1 MPAPTRLERVLAR
14 IERVGNRLPD
24 PAMLFLLMLALTW
37 LVSALLSQFEFSAID
52 PRSGAPVEVRNLLS
66 GAQLVKFLG
75 DMVTTFVSFH
85 PLGVVL
91 VAMLGIGV
99 AEHVGFI
106 AAGLRALL
114 AVTSRTFLTPML
126 IVVALLSHLAADA
139 GYVLVIPLG
148 AVIFYA
154 AGRHP
159 LAGIA
164 AAFAGVSGGFSASF
178 VPVSL
183 DPLLAGLTQQAA
195 QIVDPSVTVNPL
207 NNYFFTTASSVLI
220 VAVGWWIT
228 DRVNE
233 PRLKRD
239 TPVDG
244 DLTGL
249 MRFEAPTDAERRGL
263 RAALFTLLAG
273 LLLLA
278 LTAWPAGSAWR
289 NAAGSLTATD
299 APMMRAIVALIFL
312 LFLLPAI
319 AYGIAAGTVKTHRDI
334 VKGMTRS
341 MESMAYYL
349 VLVFF
354 MSMFIAAFGN
364 SNLGVLVALEGGAG
378 LQSLGLPNQV
388 TLLGIVLISAVVNL
402 FIGSASAKWALLAP
416 IFVPMLM
423 QVGISP
429 DAAQAAYRVG
439 DSTTNIITPLMP
451 YFALVVV
458 FCQRY
463 VKGAGI
469 GTVVAL
475 MLPYS
480 VFFLAVWSVLL
491 MVFIGFGWKLGV
503 GG

>member
-1 MPAPTRLERVLAR
+1 
-14 IERVGNRLPD
+14 
-24 PAMLFLLMLALTW
+24 
-37 LVSALLSQFEFSAID
+37 
-52 PRSGAPVEVRNLLS
+52 
-66 GAQLVKFLG
+66 
-75 DMVTTFVSFH
+75 
-85 PLGVVL
+85 
-91 VAMLGIGV
+91 
-99 AEHVGFI
+99 
-106 AAGLRALL
+106 
-114 AVTSRTFLTPML
+114 
-126 IVVALLSHLAADA
+126 
-139 GYVLVIPLG
+139 
-148 AVIFYA
+148 
-154 AGRHP
+154 
-159 LAGIA
+159 
-164 AAFAGVSGGFSASF
+164 
-178 VPVSL
+178 
-183 DPLLAGLTQQAA
+183 
-195 QIVDPSVTVNPL
+195 
-207 NNYFFTTASSVLI
+207 
-220 VAVGWWIT
+220 
-228 DRVNE
+228 
-233 PRLKRD
+233 
-239 TPVDG
+239 
-244 DLTGL
+244 
-249 MRFEAPTDAERRGL
+249 
-263 RAALFTLLAG
+263 
-273 LLLLA
+273 
-278 LTAWPAGSAWR
+278 
-289 NAAGSLTATD
+289 
-299 APMMRAIVALIFL
+299 
-312 LFLLPAI
+312 
-319 AYGIAAGTVKTHRDI
+319 
-334 VKGMTRS
+334 
-341 MESMAYYL
+341 
-349 VLVFF
+349 